1 MISKENLEKLKE
13 LAETEDCSIHWF
25 SEYNIALDEAIKE
38 LERKQELANK
48 IKQILDKYEHMEAN
62 EDSAVNLFMEVK
74 ELLKTDKQKGIKK
87 MSNKIVDGVELLR
100 MIRDGEIKERNQNK
114 MGKLEFSSC

>member
-1 MISKENLEKLKE
+1 MKKENLEILKQ
-13 LAETEDCSIHWF
+13 LAETQDCSIHWF

-38 LERKQELANK
+38 LERKQELPNK

-74 ELLKTDKQKGIKK
+74 ELLKTDK
-87 MSNKIVDGVELLR
+87 
-100 MIRDGEIKERNQNK
+100 
-114 MGKLEFSSC
+114 